1 MAQPAWKVLG
11 RMRRPRWRSL
21 LLAGLLAV
29 LMILALGGCAGRARE
44 EIDRPPPSLP
54 SPAPAPPPAAAP
66 ARPAL
71 RPGDVLA
78 GLAEGESAPRICFRA
93 GKWREILEYLIALE
107 AHAGEETRRLR
118 SHIEKL
124 ERRIAGMIREAAGR

>member
-1 MAQPAWKVLG
+1 MAHPTWKVLG
-11 RMRRPRWRSL
+11 KMHRPRWRSL

-29 LMILALGGCAGRARE
+29 LMILALGGCAGRARGA
-44 EIDRPPPSLP
+44 IARPPPSF
-54 SPAPAPPPAAAP
+54 PAPAAAPAP

-78 GLAEGESAPRICFRA
+78 GLAVGEFAPRVCFRA

-118 SHIEKL
+118 AHIEKL
-124 ERRIAGMIREAAGR
+124 EKQIAGMKRPAGGRN